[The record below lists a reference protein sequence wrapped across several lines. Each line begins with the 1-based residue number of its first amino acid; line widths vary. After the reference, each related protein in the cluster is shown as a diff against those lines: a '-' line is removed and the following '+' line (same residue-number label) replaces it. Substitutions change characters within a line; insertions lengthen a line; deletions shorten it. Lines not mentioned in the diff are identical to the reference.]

1 MTLRN
6 EARNALYFLR
16 PLALFAAAAI
26 VYLGAARA
34 ALVLWQLGR
43 VRAADM
49 LGPVFLQGLRFDVV
63 LVGFLLAIPVL
74 MLWLFATSAPLLRIG
89 NRLLRFYLVACF
101 AGLVF
106 MELATPSFINQY
118 DARPNRLFVEY
129 LIYPKEVVSTIA
141 AGYGWQFAGAIL
153 AVIALSLLFARGV
166 RRSASHATQ
175 PLHVGTA
182 LVLTPVLFLLCAL
195 AARST
200 LDHRGVNP
208 SMVAISTDPMVNDL
222 ALNSTYSL
230 LYAVAEGRAEPE
242 GGFRY
247 GSMSDD
253 EALRRVRAEMR
264 VAPEDFIAGDV
275 PTLHRQLATAPHG
288 RPKNL
293 VIVLEESLGAEFV
306 GALGGRPLTPHLDE
320 LARDGLWFENLYATG
335 TRSVR
340 GLEAL
345 TTGFTPTPAQSVVK
359 LGKSQRN
366 FFSIAR
372 VLRNAGYDT
381 SFIYGGEAQFDNM
394 RRFFMNNGFD
404 FVVDEGDFSGP
415 VYRGSWGVA
424 DEDLFAR
431 ADEEFAKPRERPFF
445 SLVFTTSNHSPYE
458 YPDGRIELY
467 DPATP
472 HTVNNAVKYADY
484 ALGQFFARARKQPY
498 WKDTVFLVIADHNS
512 RVYGAEL
519 VPVEHFHIP
528 ALILGGGIAPAVYA
542 PVASQIDMPPTLLSL
557 IGISSEHPMIG
568 HDLTLPKFADYPGRA
583 IMQYGDTQG
592 YMVGRELAVLRKGL
606 EPATFE
612 YDGANLDAIPAD
624 PELVANAIA
633 HATWTS
639 VTYEQLRYR
648 LPGAAFTDTKPG
660 AASEVAGSRV
670 AATSEAFAE
679 CLATP
684 AECGSR
690 SR

>member
-1 MTLRN
+1 MPAYKMTLRS
-6 EARNALYFLR
+6 EGRNALQYLR
-16 PLALFAAAAI
+16 PFAVFAAAAL
-26 VYLGAARA
+26 VFLAVARVG
-34 ALVLWQLGR
+34 LVSWQLDR

-49 LGPVFLQGLRFDVV
+49 LGTVFLQGLRFDLV
-63 LVGFLLAIPVL
+63 LVGFLIAIPVL
-74 MLWLFATSAPLLRIG
+74 LLWLFATSTPLARVGGTLLRI
-89 NRLLRFYLVACF
+89 YLVACF
-101 AGLVF
+101 AGIVF

-129 LIYPKEVVSTIA
+129 LIYPKEVISTL
-141 AGYGWQFAGAIL
+141 AGGYAWQFAGAVV
-153 AVIALSLLFARGV
+153 AVAALSLLFARWL
-166 RRSASHATQ
+166 RR
-175 PLHVGTA
+175 GTSVAKPMHFVAA
-182 LVLTPVLFLLCAL
+182 LVLTPVLFVACAL

-200 LDHRGVNP
+200 LDHRAVNP
-208 SMVAISTDPMVNDL
+208 STVAFSTDPMVNEL
-222 ALNSTYSL
+222 ALSSMYSV
-230 LYAVAEGRAEPE
+230 LYAVYEGQAEPE

-247 GSMSDD
+247 GDMTDE
-253 EALRRVRAEMR
+253 EALRRVRAEMKIP
-264 VAPEDFIAGDV
+264 AGDFIAGDI
-275 PTLHRQLATAPHG
+275 PTLHRQVSTAQPSQ
-288 RPKNL
+288 PKNL
-293 VIVLEESLGAEFV
+293 VIVLEESLGAEHV
-306 GALGGRPLTPHLDE
+306 GALGGLPTTPRLDE
-320 LARDGLWFENLYATG
+320 LAREGIWFANLYATG

-372 VLRNAGYDT
+372 VLRNLGYDT

-404 FVVDEGDFSGP
+404 FVVDEDDYVNP
-415 VYRGSWGVA
+415 VLRGSWGVA

-431 ADEEFAKPRERPFF
+431 ADEEFSKHRSRPFF

-467 DPATP
+467 DTATP

-484 ALGQFFARARKQPY
+484 ALGQFFARAKTKPY
-498 WKDTVFLVIADHNS
+498 WHDTVFLVIADHNS

-528 ALILGGGIAPAVYA
+528 ALVLGGGIEPAVYE

-568 HDLTLPKFADYPGRA
+568 HDLTRPEFAAWPGRA
-583 IMQYGDTQG
+583 IMQYGNTQG
-592 YMVGRELAVLRKGL
+592 YMVGRDIAVLRNGL
-606 EPATFE
+606 PPATFT
-612 YDGANLDAIPAD
+612 YDGKNDLAPIAAD

-639 VTYEQLRYR
+639 VTYEQSRYR
-648 LPGAAFTDTKPG
+648 LPAAPGSGSLSDVGLPAPDTQKPP
-660 AASEVAGSRV
+660 
-670 AATSEAFAE
+670 F
-679 CLATP
+679 
-684 AECGSR
+684 
-690 SR
+690 

>member
-1 MTLRN
+1 
-6 EARNALYFLR
+6 
-16 PLALFAAAAI
+16 
-26 VYLGAARA
+26 
-34 ALVLWQLGR
+34 
-43 VRAADM
+43 M
-49 LGPVFLQGLRFDVV
+49 LGPVFLQGLRFDLV
-63 LVGFLLAIPVL
+63 LVAFLIGIPAL
-74 MLWLFATSAPLLRIG
+74 LLWLFATSAVMLGVGRTLLRW
-89 NRLLRFYLVACF
+89 YLVACF

-118 DARPNRLFVEY
+118 DARPDRLFVEY
-129 LIYPKEVVSTIA
+129 LIYPKEIARTLA
-141 AGYGWQFAGAIL
+141 AGYAWQFAGAIL
-153 AVIALSLLFARGV
+153 AVVVLSVLFARWL
-166 RRSASHATQ
+166 RASTLVTRPMHFGA
-175 PLHVGTA
+175 A
-182 LVLTPVLFLLCAL
+182 LVLAPALFVLCVL

-200 LDHRGVNP
+200 LDHRAANP
-208 SMVAISTDPMVNDL
+208 STVAISTDPMVNEL

-230 LYAVAEGRAEPE
+230 LYAVYEGRAEPE

-247 GSMSDD
+247 GTMTDD
-253 EALRRVRAEMR
+253 EALRRVRVEMR
-264 VAPEDFIAGDV
+264 IPAEDFVAGDV
-275 PTLHRQLATAPHG
+275 PTLHRQASTAPRS

-306 GALGGRPLTPHLDE
+306 GALGGPPITPHLDE
-320 LARDGLWFENLYATG
+320 LARQGVWFTNLYATG

-372 VLRNAGYDT
+372 VLRDAGYDT

-404 FVVDEGDFSGP
+404 FVVDENDYVNP
-415 VYRGSWGVA
+415 VFYGSWGVA
-424 DEDLFAR
+424 DEDLFTR
-431 ADEEFAKPRERPFF
+431 ADAEFSKARERPFF

-467 DPATP
+467 DPAP
-472 HTVNNAVKYADY
+472 NTVNNAVKYADY
-484 ALGQFFARARKQPY
+484 ALGEFFARARTKPY
-498 WKDTVFLVIADHNS
+498 WNDTVFLVIADHNS

-528 ALILGGGIAPAVYA
+528 ALILGGDIEPSVYE

-557 IGISSEHPMIG
+557 IGLSSEHPMIG
-568 HDLTLPKFADYPGRA
+568 HDLTRPEFADWPGRA
-583 IMQYGDTQG
+583 IMQYGDAQG
-592 YMVGRELAVLRKGL
+592 YMVGREIAVLRKGL
-606 EPATFE
+606 PAAMFE
-612 YDGANLDAIPAD
+612 YDRREGLEPIPAD

-639 VTYEQLRYR
+639 MTYEGLRYR
-648 LPGAAFTDTKPG
+648 LPGAPSGDSKPDAAEAGKG
-660 AASEVAGSRV
+660 ADPAPEAAPPTPEAGP
-670 AATSEAFAE
+670 
-679 CLATP
+679 P
-684 AECGSR
+684 ARPSPGPPPS
-690 SR
+690 